1 MANWKRYS
9 ISEALMQLQD
19 IQSDM
24 SGDDSCNS
32 DDEQQTVEHDY
43 CVESDSSGSSDSEEE
58 IIEPLRKRAS
68 LSGTKESVVE
78 L

>member
-9 ISEALMQLQD
+9 VSEALMQLQD
-19 IQSDM
+19 IPSDI
-24 SGDDSCNS
+24 SGCNS

-43 CVESDSSGSSDSEEE
+43 CVESDSSDSSDSEEE

-68 LSGTKESVVE
+68 LSGTK
-78 L
+78 